1 MEYQR
6 TYTEI
11 LHMAI
16 ELNKQKPTLIDFY
29 VMLPTDLYL
38 DCDSTSSLDH
48 VFIFVLGNGFGE

>member
-1 MEYQR
+1 MLYV
-6 TYTEI
+6 I

-29 VMLPTDLYL
+29 VILPTELYL
-38 DCDSTSSLDH
+38 DCDSISSLNY